1 MVVLEGSKFL
11 DRETAFEYLNNELN
25 LDYQVTNLDAL
36 YDCLS
41 MISED
46 IEIVNYRDIVA
57 NLGDYGKSLIE
68 VFLESSLNEDI
79 NLNLLTSGD

>member
-11 DRETAFEYLNNELN
+11 DKETTFEYLNKELN
-25 LDYQVTNLDAL
+25 LDYNVTNLDAL